1 MPKSTK
7 DASYSQQHVQER
19 ALERYALTLLA
30 DDYRKLNEAVQRAR
44 SSEGESNAAVT
55 ESAESELE
63 PSPAPGAMTLLNE
76 EGDEQIWGVGWGGQ
90 TLVCVWSTSLGRV
103 TTLLPEGTVVTRRKG
118 TGTKTKKG
126 KGKK

>member
-1 MPKSTK
+1 M
-7 DASYSQQHVQER
+7 
-19 ALERYALTLLA
+19 
-30 DDYRKLNEAVQRAR
+30 QRAR
-44 SSEGESNAAVT
+44 SSEGESNTAVT

-63 PSPAPGAMTLLNE
+63 PSPAPGAMALLNE

>member
-7 DASYSQQHVQER
+7 DTSYSQQHVQER
-19 ALERYALTLLA
+19 ALERYAFTLLA

-44 SSEGESNAAVT
+44 SSEGEPNAAS
-55 ESAESELE
+55 SAGCH
-63 PSPAPGAMTLLNE
+63 GALNE
-76 EGDEQIWGVGWGGQ
+76 EGDEHIWGVGWGGR